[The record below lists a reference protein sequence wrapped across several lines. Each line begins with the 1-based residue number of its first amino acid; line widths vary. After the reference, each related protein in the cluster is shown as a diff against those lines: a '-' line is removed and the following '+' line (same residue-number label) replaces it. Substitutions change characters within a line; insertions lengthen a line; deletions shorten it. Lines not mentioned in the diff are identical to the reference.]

1 MPARDGDKWFYSC
14 FWVISHK
21 WFATEFMYTH
31 RHNIILLVG
40 QYENLFSHRKRKI
53 AFNYHQQHQ
62 IQFRLQFDTMQCATN
77 IHKTS
82 AAVEIIQKCNE
93 RKMAWNLCPKN
104 GVINCIHTQNF
115 NSRCWIFL
123 NKKFFMLQQW
133 NCGEKFMNSFI
144 CHCCC
149 CHYQCICVWKR
160 TIFFHKII
168 FRKEWKIFYRSG
180 PLLRLDHTH
189 SELDASSTL
198 RFATHSRGRRSDLTT
213 VWSSLCLALPL
224 LLSYLLFY
232 TYIQWTTGKREAI
245 SWHVE
250 V

>member
-1 MPARDGDKWFYSC
+1 M
-14 FWVISHK
+14 
-21 WFATEFMYTH
+21 
-31 RHNIILLVG
+31 
-40 QYENLFSHRKRKI
+40 
-53 AFNYHQQHQ
+53 
-62 IQFRLQFDTMQCATN
+62 
-77 IHKTS
+77 
-82 AAVEIIQKCNE
+82 
-93 RKMAWNLCPKN
+93 
-104 GVINCIHTQNF
+104 
-115 NSRCWIFL
+115 
-123 NKKFFMLQQW
+123 
-133 NCGEKFMNSFI
+133 KFMSEKWCHKLHSHTKFQFSMLNIFKQKIFHASTMELWREIYEFI
-144 CHCCC
+144 YMPLLLPLPVHM
-149 CHYQCICVWKR
+149 CVKEND
-160 TIFFHKII
+160 FFHKII